1 MANETPDIVRISND
15 AKRALELWAAK
26 FDPILKGCTVYKSLH
41 IDVCTCLV
49 FRYLEIR
56 E

>member
-26 FDPILKGCTVYKSLH
+26 FDTIWKAVQCTSRYILMCVP
-41 IDVCTCLV
+41 V
-49 FRYLEIR
+49 
-56 E
+56 